1 MNVWNNFSLHID
13 TFSLQTFAFF
23 FLCYYI
29 PKKGDRVETVS
40 FDLCYYFYSKEY
52 HGTDPNSYAFIFM
65 SVTWIWLVGPLI
77 RIVVRTSALGI
88 KKVNI
93 IPYRLVRPKFFFPA
107 SKPIQVISCFVPL
120 FIPGCFG
127 LFREV
132 SVIPAE
138 ILISVQNHS
147 EENYLFEIDFCR

>member
-23 FLCYYI
+23 CVIIFSSL

-40 FDLCYYFYSKEY
+40 FHLCYYFYSKEY

-77 RIVVRTSALGI
+77 RIVV
-88 KKVNI
+88 
-93 IPYRLVRPKFFFPA
+93 PYLCIRHRDTDTMTKFRRSPPQHHFLVLL
-107 SKPIQVISCFVPL
+107 ICISCSYWFVFSSSPNRL
-120 FIPGCFG
+120 LVPVVWSFSMHF
-127 LFREV
+127 
-132 SVIPAE
+132 
-138 ILISVQNHS
+138 
-147 EENYLFEIDFCR
+147 